1 MKTTVSLADVLAQD
15 CIRCGMAAGRRC
27 SGVATFC
34 AERVA
39 MARHAKE
46 LASANALDFEATITT
61 RTYVDGLDVTDA
73 LREKFDGDQR

>member
-1 MKTTVSLADVLAQD
+1 MSVNLADVLEQE
-15 CIRCGMAAGRRC
+15 CPRCLAAPGRRC
-27 SGVATFC
+27 SEVATFH

-61 RTYVDGLDVTDA
+61 RTYVDGLDVTDS
-73 LREKFDGDQR
+73 LRGDDDNRR